1 MKRNAIFRI
10 ILWSLTIVVLVS
22 ILGCALTGWSLG
34 SRRNSWNASVE
45 ATHIPEPEETFH
57 AVNNNEK
64 DTFQAEDITKLEIE
78 WIAGQILVQTG
89 STDQITIQEDGV
101 TDPKYAM
108 VLAQSGSKLKVIC
121 CDDSVGK
128 IDFNSAKG
136 LSKDLT
142 ITVPV
147 DWNCDKLKIECAAA
161 TVEVNDLTIREVD
174 FDGASGT
181 CEFENCTVGE
191 MDIDTASGDV
201 RFVGSLEMLD
211 CDAASASVYAVLNN
225 VPNRLDMD
233 SMSGDLD
240 ITLPQNAG
248 FALSMSGLN
257 MDFES
262 DFDTTMKNGNYV
274 CGDGSCRIN
283 VDAMSGDVIIRSG
296 EATDHGAPTAPTA
309 PAAPDAPTAP

>member
-10 ILWSLTIVVLVS
+10 ILWSLTIVVLLS

-34 SRRNSWNASVE
+34 SRRNSWNSSVE
-45 ATHIPEPEETFH
+45 APEETFH
-57 AVNNNEK
+57 AVNSDGKN
-64 DTFQAEDITKLEIE
+64 TFQAADITKLEIE
-78 WIAGQILVQTG
+78 WVAGQILVQTG

-128 IDFNSAKG
+128 VDFNSAKE

-161 TVEVNDLTIREVD
+161 TVEVNDLTVREVEL
-174 FDGASGT
+174 DGASGA
-181 CEFENCTVGE
+181 CEFENCTVRE

-201 RFVGSLEMLD
+201 RFVGSLDILD
-211 CDAASASVYAVLNN
+211 CDAASASVSAILSNT
-225 VPNRLDMD
+225 PSRLDMD
-233 SMSGDLD
+233 SMSGDLE
-240 ITLPQNAG
+240 ITLPEDAG
-248 FALSMSGLN
+248 FTLSMDGMS

-262 DFDTTMKNGNYV
+262 DFETTIKNGNYV
-274 CGDGSCRIN
+274 YGDGSCRID
-283 VDAMSGDVIIRSG
+283 VDALSGDVILRKG
-296 EATDHGAPTAPTA
+296 
-309 PAAPDAPTAP
+309 

>member
-22 ILGCALTGWSLG
+22 ILGCALTDWSLG
-34 SRRNSWNASVE
+34 SRRNSWNSSVE

-57 AVNNNEK
+57 AISNDGKN
-64 DTFQAEDITKLEIE
+64 TFQAADIEKLEIE
-78 WIAGQILVQTG
+78 WVAGQILVQTG

-121 CDDSVGK
+121 CNDSVGK
-128 IDFNSAKG
+128 VDFNSAKE
-136 LSKDLT
+136 LTKDLT

-161 TVEVNDLTIREVD
+161 TVEVNDLTVREVE
-174 FDGASGT
+174 FDGASGA
-181 CEFENCTVGE
+181 CEFDNCTVRE

-201 RFVGSLEMLD
+201 RFVGSLDILD
-211 CDAASASVYAVLNN
+211 CDAASASVSAILSNT
-225 VPNRLDMD
+225 PSRLDMD
-233 SMSGDLD
+233 SMSGDLE
-240 ITLPQNAG
+240 ITLPEDAG
-248 FALSMSGLN
+248 FTLSMDGMS

-262 DFDTTMKNGNYV
+262 DFETTRKNGNYV
-274 CGDGSCRIN
+274 YGDGSCRID
-283 VDAMSGDVIIRSG
+283 VDALSGDVILRKG
-296 EATDHGAPTAPTA
+296 
-309 PAAPDAPTAP
+309 